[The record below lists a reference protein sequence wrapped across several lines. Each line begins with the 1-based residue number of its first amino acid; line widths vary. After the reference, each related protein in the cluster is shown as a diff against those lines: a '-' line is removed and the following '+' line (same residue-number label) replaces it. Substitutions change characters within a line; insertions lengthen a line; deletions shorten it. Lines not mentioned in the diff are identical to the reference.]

1 VIDTAGILAALV
13 AVAQGTDL
21 FTAVQTWEGRV
32 SPTSGILC
40 AIWPQRLGPAAG
52 FSGLAATSASLVFN
66 IRLYTSTLT
75 QPFDDIDPGMIA
87 AVDTLMNAYSGDFDL
102 GDDRRYIDLLGA
114 YSQSGMACEAGY
126 VPGLDGK
133 LMRVMTISVPV
144 IVPDAW
150 VQAAT

>member
-13 AVAQGTDL
+13 AHAEGTAL

-40 AIWPQRLGPAAG
+40 AIWPQRLGPAVG
-52 FSGLAATSASLVFN
+52 VSGLASSSALLTFS

-87 AVDTLMNAYSGDFDL
+87 AVDTLMNALSGDFDL
-102 GDDRRYIDLLGA
+102 GDESRYIDLLGA
-114 YSQSGMACEAGY
+114 YSPGGMVCEAGY
-126 VPGLDGK
+126 VTSMDGK

-144 IVPDAW
+144 VVPDAW
-150 VQAAT
+150 AQVAT